1 MYFDENLHFLWI
13 FFFNIVFID
22 MIIILLSDIFGRGTF
37 TNTSEIL
44 PDVHRELLKDPV
56 DSVRFGLVPLA
67 FIRASFQ
74 CVFIKS
80 LLATLHVY

>member
-1 MYFDENLHFLWI
+1 
-13 FFFNIVFID
+13 
-22 MIIILLSDIFGRGTF
+22 MIINLLSDILGRGTF

-56 DSVRFGLVPLA
+56 DSVMFGLVPLA

-74 CVFIKS
+74 CFFIQS
-80 LLATLHVY
+80 LPATVHVY